1 MDIEKMEQ
9 NGTADYYLELKK
21 YIQEFVDRNY
31 PLSQDD
37 MRSIVND
44 RSNEN
49 VQKRQRVSEILN
61 EAMMEALKGVSE
73 KNENLVNR
81 ANVGD
86 FASYQLTDFQKEI
99 FELKQ
104 QMLEVLWSK
113 QHGQDSKNISKEDL
127 EK

>member
-9 NGTADYYLELKK
+9 NGTSDYYLELKK

-44 RSNEN
+44 RPNEN

-81 ANVGD
+81 ANVED
-86 FASYQLTDFQKEI
+86 LASYQLTDFQKEI
-99 FELKQ
+99 FALKQ

>member
-9 NGTADYYLELKK
+9 NGTVDYYLELKK

-44 RSNEN
+44 RPNEN

-86 FASYQLTDFQKEI
+86 LASYQLTDFQKEI
-99 FELKQ
+99 FALKQ

-113 QHGQDSKNISKEDL
+113 QHGQDSKNISKEVL